1 MTNKMLEKFPDSWP
15 DKSFNRYHYLISF
28 EEIKAFV
35 VVMILCGAFRAFRE
49 PLSDIYSSDLDFGRP
64 IFRAVMPRERFKF
77 IPRFLRFDD
86 FSTMFERAK
95 SDTVAPIRHL
105 FDSLNNSFSS
115 AYAPGK
121 YITIDEH
128 LCRYRGRCKF
138 LQYLPNKPDKYGIKC
153 WVIADSR
160 TFYPLKKEVYT
171 GKNLSVSNKPED
183 ITLRLVSFLKPG
195 HVIVGDNLFTS
206 LFINTSLERI

>member
-1 MTNKMLEKFPDSWP
+1 M
-15 DKSFNRYHYLISF
+15 ISF

-35 VVMILCGAFRAFRE
+35 GLMILCGVFRAFRE
-49 PLSDIYSSDLDFGRP
+49 PLSHIYSSDLNFGRP
-64 IFRAVMPRERFKF
+64 IFRAAMPRERFKF
-77 IPRFLRFDD
+77 ILRFLRFDD
-86 FSTMFERAK
+86 YSTRFERAK
-95 SDTVAPIRHL
+95 SDTLAPIRHL

-138 LQYLPNKPDKYGIKC
+138 LQYLQNKLDKYGIKC

-160 TFYPLKKEVYT
+160 TFYPLKSRYIR
-171 GKNLSVSNKPED
+171 GRILSLSNKPED

-195 HVIVGDNLFTS
+195 HVIVGDIYS
-206 LFINTSLERI
+206 YRSVYQHVS